1 MSVYAIGDK
10 ETLSKENKT
19 LGQII
24 RVIIHSFIG
33 LIVKVIM
40 NI

>member
-19 LGQII
+19 LSQINYSQF
-24 RVIIHSFIG
+24 HWAY
-33 LIVKVIM
+33 KVIM